1 LNASIKNTLLAGC
14 IAGILFTPCSPSP
27 VIAENG
33 LSFADAWRRVQVEND
48 AIHASRAEVEH
59 AEHKQG
65 AAKSLYLPEVGISAS
80 YVYLDKQVELSP
92 DDIFDSMP
100 AGEQMQTALGMIGGG
115 MGFSPA
121 QLNKGLTSTIAE
133 RDNLTGSLTAT
144 WPIYT
149 GGRITAAQNI
159 ATGQLDEAQYSHKLQ
174 LIGQFE
180 YLVRYYFGA
189 VLAQQVYTTRL
200 SVEEGLKKHRDHAIL
215 LEQQGQI
222 ARVERM
228 QSEASLDKAVVERKK
243 AGRDLEITRVALSRM
258 LKSKELIIPS
268 DELFFYEDLPPLESF
283 IEKTMNNY
291 PALGMLDAKKEQAS
305 GVVDIEKG
313 KYLPTVA
320 LFGNVNLYEEDD
332 LLNKLIPD
340 WFLGVGVSVPL
351 VDRSGRAEQLSA
363 AKSTLKRLD
372 HLELQARSDLSV
384 LVEQSYRQAQQALEE
399 YHGLG
404 SSLQLAEETVNLRGK
419 AFSQGL
425 STSLDVVDAQLFL
438 AGVKT
443 QRAVAQYNY
452 ILSLAQVL
460 AVGCDQESFMQY
472 QNSSANER
480 N

>member
-1 LNASIKNTLLAGC
+1 M
-14 IAGILFTPCSPSP
+14 
-27 VIAENG
+27 
-33 LSFADAWRRVQVEND
+33 SFADAWKRVQVEND
-48 AIHASRAEVEH
+48 ALLASRAEVEH
-59 AEHKQG
+59 AEHKQS
-65 AAKSLYLPEVGISAS
+65 AAKSLYLPEVGLSAS
-80 YVYLDKQVELSP
+80 YIYLDDDVKISP

-100 AGEQMQTALGMIGGG
+100 AGDKVKSMFDMIGGG
-115 MGFSPA
+115 MGLSPA

-133 RDNLTGSLTAT
+133 RDNLTSSLTAT

-149 GGRITAAQNI
+149 GGRITAAQDI
-159 ATGQLDEAQYSHKLQ
+159 AAGQVDEAQYGHKLQ
-174 LIGQFE
+174 LISQFE
-180 YLVRYYFGA
+180 HLVRYYFGA
-189 VLAQQVYTTRL
+189 VLAKQVYTTRL
-200 SVEEGLKKHRDHAIL
+200 SVEEGLKKHRDHAVL

-243 AGRDLEITRVALSRM
+243 AGRDLEIARVALSRM
-258 LKSKELIIPS
+258 LKSQELIVPA
-268 DELFFYEDLPPLESF
+268 DDLFLYEDLPPLEVF
-283 IEKTMNNY
+283 IKKTMNNY

-332 LLNKLIPD
+332 LLNKALMPD
-340 WFLGVGVSVPL
+340 WFLGVGVSLPL

-363 AKSTLKRLD
+363 AKSTVKRID

-384 LVEQSYRQAQQALEE
+384 LVEQAYRQAQQALEE

-404 SSLQLAEETVNLRGK
+404 SSVKLAEETVNLRGK

-438 AGVKT
+438 AGVKS

-452 ILSLAQVL
+452 IVSLAQVL
-460 AVGCDQESFMQY
+460 AVGCDQESFLQY
-472 QNSSANER
+472 QNSSTHER